1 MTDETQTFLQIR
13 DYAWD
18 TNAEFQSGLR
28 TILASAPASHID
40 ILTNRA
46 KCFYFQKKTRIPVN
60 DMAYQEW
67 LDAGGGGGGE
77 GEGGGGVED
86 DAPYPKSFAELVELI
101 TAGK

>member
-40 ILTNRA
+40 VLTNRA
-46 KCFYFQKKTRIPVN
+46 KCFYFQKFHPLTSQLP
-60 DMAYQEW
+60 
-67 LDAGGGGGGE
+67 
-77 GEGGGGVED
+77 GV
-86 DAPYPKSFAELVELI
+86 SSGLI
-101 TAGK
+101 WAKENTYTG